1 MRSKAQLLKTAST
14 LKQFSS
20 KIKQAQDG
28 INGLGNGGGDVL
40 TPEAVQDIALEIA
53 EVAEVAS
60 ELAQEIAENVPA
72 ENGGSVLDRLNGE
85 NDDAGPEQI
94 EVAADETEE
103 EKKKRMEKTAA
114 DDEDDDDKKKLQV
127 EVASMKN
134 ELNIIKRAG
143 LIEKLATKYASLFP
157 KNMKEAKM
165 NEILTSKEAI
175 NIIQT
180 RVQEASD
187 IITNKTMIKV
197 ASMNDSIYS
206 FDDSENEEVSISAKL

>member
-28 INGLGNGGGDVL
+28 INGLGNGNGIGNGEVL
-40 TPEAVQDIALEIA
+40 TPEAVQDIAIEIA
-53 EVAEVAS
+53 EVAEVAA
-60 ELAQEIAENVPA
+60 ELAQEIAENVPV
-72 ENGGSVLDRLNGE
+72 EETDVLEERTE
-85 NDDAGPEQI
+85 ERVEPGPEQI
-94 EVAADETEE
+94 EVAQDDDETDD
-103 EKKKRMEKTAA
+103 EKKKMKE
-114 DDEDDDDKKKLQV
+114 EL
-127 EVASMKN
+127 ASMSN
-134 ELNIIKRAG
+134 ELKQIKRAG

-165 NEILTSKEAI
+165 NEILTSKDAI

-197 ASMNDSIYS
+197 ASMSDSIYS
-206 FDDSENEEVSISAKL
+206 VDDSENEEVSISAKL

>member
-1 MRSKAQLLKTAST
+1 M
-14 LKQFSS
+14 
-20 KIKQAQDG
+20 
-28 INGLGNGGGDVL
+28 
-40 TPEAVQDIALEIA
+40 
-53 EVAEVAS
+53 
-60 ELAQEIAENVPA
+60 
-72 ENGGSVLDRLNGE
+72 DRLNGE

-180 RVQEASD
+180 RVQEDSD
-187 IITNKTMIKV
+187 IITNKTMVKV
-197 ASMNDSIYS
+197 ASMTDSIYS
-206 FDDSENEEVSISAKL
+206 LEDSENEEISISAKL

>member
-28 INGLGNGGGDVL
+28 INGLGNGNGIGNGEVL
-40 TPEAVQDIALEIA
+40 TPEAVQDIAIEIA
-53 EVAEVAS
+53 EVAEVAA
-60 ELAQEIAENVPA
+60 ELAQEIAENVPV
-72 ENGGSVLDRLNGE
+72 EETNVLEERTE
-85 NDDAGPEQI
+85 ERVEGPEQI
-94 EVAADETEE
+94 EVAQ
-103 EKKKRMEKTAA
+103 
-114 DDEDDDDKKKLQV
+114 DDEEDEDKKKLQV
-127 EVASMKN
+127 EVASLSD
-134 ELNIIKRAG
+134 ELKQIKRAG

-206 FDDSENEEVSISAKL
+206 FDDSENEEISISAKL

>member
-28 INGLGNGGGDVL
+28 INGLGNGNGIGNGEVL
-40 TPEAVQDIALEIA
+40 TPEAVQDIAIEIA
-53 EVAEVAS
+53 EVAEVAA
-60 ELAQEIAENVPA
+60 ELAQEIAENVPV
-72 ENGGSVLDRLNGE
+72 EETVGLGE
-85 NDDAGPEQI
+85 NREEEETSPEQI
-94 EVAADETEE
+94 EVAQ
-103 EKKKRMEKTAA
+103 
-114 DDEDDDDKKKLQV
+114 DDEEDDEEKKKLQV

-134 ELNIIKRAG
+134 ELNQIKRAG

-165 NEILTSKEAI
+165 NEILTSKDAI

-187 IITNKTMIKV
+187 IITNKTMVKV
-197 ASMNDSIYS
+197 ASMNDSIYNIE
-206 FDDSENEEVSISAKL
+206 DSEHEEISISAKL

>member
-28 INGLGNGGGDVL
+28 INGLGNGKGIGNGEVL
-40 TPEAVQDIALEIA
+40 TPEAVQDIAIEIA
-53 EVAEVAS
+53 EVAEVAA
-60 ELAQEIAENVPA
+60 ELAQEIAENVPV
-72 ENGGSVLDRLNGE
+72 EETNVLEERTE
-85 NDDAGPEQI
+85 ERVEGPEQI
-94 EVAADETEE
+94 EVAQ
-103 EKKKRMEKTAA
+103 
-114 DDEDDDDKKKLQV
+114 DDEEDEDKKKLQV
-127 EVASMKN
+127 EVASLSD
-134 ELNIIKRAG
+134 ELKQIKRAG

-187 IITNKTMIKV
+187 IITNKTMVKV
-197 ASMNDSIYS
+197 ASMTDSIYS
-206 FDDSENEEVSISAKL
+206 IDDSENEEISISAKL

>member
-28 INGLGNGGGDVL
+28 INGLGNGNGIGNGEVL
-40 TPEAVQDIALEIA
+40 TPEAVQDIAIEIA
-53 EVAEVAS
+53 EVAEVAA
-60 ELAQEIAENVPA
+60 ELAQEIAENVPV
-72 ENGGSVLDRLNGE
+72 EETNVLEERTE
-85 NDDAGPEQI
+85 ERVEGPEQI
-94 EVAADETEE
+94 EVAQ
-103 EKKKRMEKTAA
+103 
-114 DDEDDDDKKKLQV
+114 DDEEDDEEKKKLQV

-134 ELNIIKRAG
+134 ELNQIKRAG

-157 KNMKEAKM
+157 KSMKEAKM

-175 NIIQT
+175 NVIQT

-197 ASMNDSIYS
+197 ASMTDSIYNIE
-206 FDDSENEEVSISAKL
+206 DSENEEVSISAKL

>member
-28 INGLGNGGGDVL
+28 INGLGNGNGIGNGEVL
-40 TPEAVQDIALEIA
+40 TPEAVQDIAIEIA
-53 EVAEVAS
+53 EVAEVAA
-60 ELAQEIAENVPA
+60 ELAQEIAENVPV
-72 ENGGSVLDRLNGE
+72 EETDVLEERTE
-85 NDDAGPEQI
+85 EKVEPGPEQI
-94 EVAADETEE
+94 EVAQDDDEE
-103 EKKKRMEKTAA
+103 E
-114 DDEDDDDKKKLQV
+114 DKKKLQV
-127 EVASMKN
+127 EVASLSD
-134 ELNIIKRAG
+134 ELKQIKRAG

-197 ASMNDSIYS
+197 ASMTDSIYNIE
-206 FDDSENEEVSISAKL
+206 DSENEEVSISAKL